1 MKPIKIKVP
10 ATVANMV
17 CGFDILGMAIHEPY
31 DEMELKL
38 TDTPGIRIIHRDDF
52 GLSEEPSENVAGVV
66 LQHIREHL
74 QMKQGFEVII
84 RKNIKPGSGLGSSA
98 ASAAGAAFGANL
110 LLKNIFSKEELI
122 HFAMYGEELASG
134 VRHADNIA
142 PCIYGGITL
151 VKTTDPIDII
161 SLNCPDLYVAA
172 VHPQVEVK
180 TSDARQILK
189 KNISM
194 KDAVQQ
200 WGNIAGLVAGIQKND
215 LPLIGRSLNDVI
227 VEPVRSI
234 LIPGFAEIKAKSL
247 EAGAL
252 GGGISG
258 SGPSIFMLAEKK
270 ETAEK
275 IAELMKL
282 KYDEIGIRSFV
293 YVSKI
298 NPSGI
303 EIIDGQ

>member
-1 MKPIKIKVP
+1 MKKIKIKVP
-10 ATVANMV
+10 ATVANLV

-38 TDTPGIRIIHRDDF
+38 LDKPEIIIRHEDQF
-52 GLSEEPSENVAGVV
+52 GLPENPSENVAGVV
-66 LQHIREHL
+66 LQNIVQEL
-74 QMKQGFEVII
+74 NLTTGFEVTI
-84 RKNIKPGSGLGSSA
+84 RKHIKPGSGLGSSA
-98 ASAAGAAFGANL
+98 ASAAGAAFGANAL
-110 LLKNIFSKEELI
+110 LGNILSDEELV
-122 HFAMYGEELASG
+122 HFAMFGEELASG

-151 VKTTDPIDII
+151 VKSSSPVDII
-161 SLNCPDLYVAA
+161 PLRSPDLYAAA

-189 KNISM
+189 KNILL
-194 KDAVQQ
+194 KDAVEQ
-200 WGNIAGLVAGIQKND
+200 WGNIAGLVAGILKND
-215 LPLIGRSLNDVI
+215 ISLIGRSLNDVI
-227 VEPVRSI
+227 IEPVRSI
-234 LIPGFAEIKAKSL
+234 LIPKFEEIKTKSM

-258 SGPSIFMLAEKK
+258 SGPSIFMLAEEK

-275 IAELMKL
+275 IAQLMKSV
-282 KYDEIGIRSFV
+282 YNEIGIMSFV

-303 EIIDGQ
+303 EIVEE